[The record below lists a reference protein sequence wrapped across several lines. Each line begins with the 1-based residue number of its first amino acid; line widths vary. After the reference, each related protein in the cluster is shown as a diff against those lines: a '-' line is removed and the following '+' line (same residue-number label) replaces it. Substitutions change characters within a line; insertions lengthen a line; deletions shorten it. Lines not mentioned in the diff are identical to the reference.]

1 MITEAIKEINKDRE
15 SDDHTCHPYLAI
27 SSIPSSF
34 IIIITIVILHIVLT
48 IITITSS
55 SSL

>member
-15 SDDHTCHPYLAI
+15 SDDHICHPYLAI

-34 IIIITIVILHIVLT
+34 IIIITIVILHIILT